1 MKCTN
6 CGNTL
11 IPGKKFCTKCG
22 ARVIEQEKATHS
34 MQCPS
39 CGNTLIPGKKFCT
52 KCGTK
57 VVEQS
62 KAAQP
67 MLCPSCGNTLIPG
80 KKFCTTCGA
89 KVMEQSIMQDAE
101 KGFFSRVGAGVASMA
116 TGGSFS
122 QGYAQQRDRE
132 NDYETLRNMA
142 DYEKALREFRRILRP
157 GGHLL
162 VLDFS
167 LPTNLLAAPYR
178 FYLHRVLPRIAGMLT
193 GNAAAYDYLG
203 DSIEQFPAGEAFTS
217 LLSRCGYTMPTALPL
232 LCGIASI
239 YTAEA

>member
-1 MKCTN
+1 MKIDPTFVHAAFSSIASRYVTAN
-6 CGNTL
+6 HVLSLGADIAWRERAIKIIAEWKPRNLLDIATGTGDL
-11 IPGKKFCTKCG
+11 ALAIKKALPEVEVQGTDFC
-22 ARVIEQEKATHS
+22 R
-34 MQCPS
+34 
-39 CGNTLIPGKKFCT
+39 
-52 KCGTK
+52 
-57 VVEQS
+57 
-62 KAAQP
+62 P
-67 MLCPSCGNTLIPG
+67 MLDVAVQRGLTNVFEADAMNLPLPDSC
-80 KKFCTTCGA
+80 F
-89 KVMEQSIMQDAE
+89 DA
-101 KGFFSRVGAGVASMA
+101 ATVAF
-116 TGGSFS
+116 G
-122 QGYAQQRDRE
+122 
-132 NDYETLRNMA
+132 LRNMA